1 MKASH
6 ALSAL
11 IFPFALAACNPAPG
25 TPEAPAPAPMPTPA
39 AAIEAEP
46 AAAPPLAEAGA
57 LTLTAFEP
65 ATAEIYCSFFAPGA
79 GGPLGERLF
88 ITEIAGVPAPAAIGL
103 EGAAVRLEEVSKTTA
118 DGAETWTYR
127 NADRPVTVELNLTE
141 TSAEFET
148 RGYEGTIRITAP
160 EAGEPVAISGSC
172 GV

>member
-6 ALSAL
+6 AMSAL
-11 IFPFALAACNPAPG
+11 IFPFALAACNPVPDAPE
-25 TPEAPAPAPMPTPA
+25 PAAPAPIPTPA
-39 AAIEAEP
+39 QVIEAEP
-46 AAAPPLAEAGA
+46 VAAAPLAEADA

-79 GGPLGERLF
+79 DGQLGERLF

-103 EGAAVRLEEVSKTTA
+103 EGAAVRLEEVSKTKA

-141 TSAEFET
+141 SSAEFET
-148 RGYEGTIRITAP
+148 RGYEGAIRITGP
-160 EAGEPVAISGSC
+160 EAGTPVAISGSC